1 MNTTEKTNG
10 SHRLALAYPAVRIGV
25 SHGAA
30 SDGNRD
36 ELSPIPGEFLRPYRA
51 GYEAGFISGWE
62 AGFREGYAAAHQ
74 GPTNGA
80 AGTSAAET
88 KTAPKGGP
96 RRMLL
101 GMPCPKCGIYL
112 YSKET
117 HCPGCGLPDKDGA
130 SKPVRPSGFPA
141 GSGDIG

>member
-30 SDGNRD
+30 SDGNQD
-36 ELSPIPGEFLRPYRA
+36 KPSPIPGEFLGPYRA
-51 GYEAGFISGWE
+51 GYEAGFIGGQE
-62 AGFREGYAAAHQ
+62 AGFKEGYAAAHQ

-80 AGTSAAET
+80 AVTSASET
-88 KTAPKGGP
+88 KTAPKGGL

-101 GMPCPKCGIYL
+101 GMPCPKCRVYL
-112 YSKET
+112 HDGET
-117 HCPGCGLPDKDGA
+117 HCPSCGGK
-130 SKPVRPSGFPA
+130 R
-141 GSGDIG
+141 